1 MSKMTGGEA
10 LAKSL
15 ILNKVE
21 VIFGLPGV
29 QLYHALDGLAK
40 EKQIKF
46 ITTRHEQATTYMA
59 DGYSRSSGKI
69 GVAMV
74 VPGPGLQ
81 NASAGIGTAYSASSP
96 ILVISGQIEKDSI
109 GLNEGKLHEVNDQM
123 ESIAPVT
130 KWRKR
135 ILNAS
140 DIPDAVNEA
149 FVQLNTGRP
158 RPVEIEIPPET
169 LAEHTSAELVEP
181 EIISPNGINESDLK
195 MLTTEVLK
203 SKNPLL
209 WVGGGVI
216 SSNANKELIEL
227 AEFLQCPVILSNQ
240 GKGAFP
246 EDHELCLGT
255 LHRNEPYIE
264 KLKEHDLSIAIGTRM
279 GVAAT
284 SSINH
289 KVLHIDIDE
298 KEAFV
303 MTLQTREQHITRE
316 RATSNIC
323 TNQGLIALRCTIY
336 LSLLGKKGL
345 AKIAEICFENAQ
357 YAADK

>member
-1 MSKMTGGEA
+1 
-10 LAKSL
+10 
-15 ILNKVE
+15 
-21 VIFGLPGV
+21 
-29 QLYHALDGLAK
+29 
-40 EKQIKF
+40 
-46 ITTRHEQATTYMA
+46 MA
-59 DGYSRSSGKI
+59 DGYARASGKV

-96 ILVISGQIEKDSI
+96 ILVIAGQIEKDSI
-109 GLNEGKLHEVNDQM
+109 GLDEGKLHEVNDQM

-140 DIPDAVNEA
+140 DIPNAVNEA

-169 LAEHTSAELVEP
+169 LAEQTSAELVEP
-181 EIISPNGINESDLK
+181 EIISPKGINESDLK
-195 MLTTEVLK
+195 ILITELLK

-216 SSNANKELIEL
+216 SSDANKELIEL

-246 EDHELCLGT
+246 EDHELCLGS
-255 LHRNEPYIE
+255 LHRNEPYID

-284 SSINH
+284 TDINH

-298 KEAFV
+298 KEVGINHANS
-303 MTLQTREQHITRE
+303 IP
-316 RATSNIC
+316 
-323 TNQGLIALRCTIY
+323 LI
-336 LSLLGKKGL
+336 GD
-345 AKIAEICFENAQ
+345 AKISLQVLIKNLKIQSNPRKLKPNLKELLQFRKKCINKIRASSFF
-357 YAADK
+357 YRSY